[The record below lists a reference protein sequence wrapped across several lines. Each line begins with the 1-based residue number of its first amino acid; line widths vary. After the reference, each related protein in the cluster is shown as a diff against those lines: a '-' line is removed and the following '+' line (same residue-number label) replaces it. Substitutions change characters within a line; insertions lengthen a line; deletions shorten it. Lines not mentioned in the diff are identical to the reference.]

1 MCLNFWNSKTK
12 NVIIIMGLYMEL
24 VFLNIVVGKTLF
36 DEEHNE
42 QFRNEILKWKLF
54 YKALLMD
61 FWWSKLILKKNPYD
75 YF

>member
-12 NVIIIMGLYMEL
+12 NVIIIMGLYMDL
-24 VFLNIVVGKTLF
+24 FFVNIVVKIALL

-42 QFRNEILKWKLF
+42 EFTNEILKWKLF

-61 FWWSKLILKKNPYD
+61 FWWP
-75 YF
+75 